1 MSHIKERFSIQLA
14 KNPSRVILVMILL
27 ANILF
32 ICFSALLISILAPK
46 SLHAHGFWAC
56 VYYTITMVLDAGCIS
71 YVIEE
76 VGTASVTIIIVC
88 VLIVLIGMVI
98 FTGAVIGY
106 VTNYISEFI
115 SDANNGANRLHIS
128 GHTIILN
135 WNSRGSEIVND
146 LLFSDDPET
155 VIILTPSSRETVLSE
170 INERLQSTIDAEER
184 LNGPAK
190 HSLFRRRDS
199 LRNRVTVIV
208 REGNTYSTKQL
219 TDICIKEA
227 KAVILLG
234 QETANDVCKYNA
246 AVLKEENSRGNSNIV
261 KTLIQVASLTGAQ
274 DSADN
279 QRIVVEIT
287 EPYTERLIEKIIEHK
302 ENLGKCNI
310 VPLRVNRL
318 LGQLLSQ
325 FTIMPELNAV
335 YSDLFSNRG
344 GSFYCEN
351 KTSDLDILSYR
362 SEYMKTHFDAVPL
375 DTMKP
380 VNGDGI
386 EVFYMAAAQNNIHT
400 RSSITPAPIDL
411 KINPD
416 FWMKRKNIIILGH
429 DSNIDSILEGYMSY
443 RNEWNFINQSQI
455 EENYSYEIL
464 NLFIIDTEQSL
475 REHDYYRQY
484 PFVTVHSADIFDR
497 ELITD
502 LINSFVDITEDDT
515 SILIL
520 SDDRVSREDLDAS
533 VLIYLIY
540 VYDIISARLKQDADF
555 DISRIDVIVEIQD
568 PKNFDIVSNYSINNI
583 VISNRYI
590 SKMIGQISA
599 KDTIYYFYEDILTY
613 DDANNIDFSSNELYI
628 KTVGEFLTA
637 WPAECTAS
645 QLIRAVYENSPENN
659 KSVVLGYVPRDTEKV
674 VLFYGHQED
683 YIVRLTPRDKLV
695 IFSNH

>member
-1 MSHIKERFSIQLA
+1 MSRLKERFSIQLA
-14 KNPSRVILVMILL
+14 KNPSRVILFMILL
-27 ANILF
+27 ANIAF
-32 ICFSALLISILAPK
+32 ICISALLISILAPK

-88 VLIVLIGMVI
+88 VLIVLTGMVI

-106 VTNYISEFI
+106 ITNYISEFI

-155 VIILTPSSRETVLSE
+155 VIILTPSDRNAVLSE
-170 INERLQSTIDAEER
+170 IHERLQSTIDAEEKNTGR
-184 LNGPAK
+184 
-190 HSLFRRRDS
+190 HTFFSRRNS

-219 TDICIKEA
+219 TDICIKQA

-246 AVLKEENSRGNSNIV
+246 AMLKEDNGRGNSNIV
-261 KTLIQVASLTGAQ
+261 KTLIQVASLTGAD

-279 QRIVVEIT
+279 QRIIVEIT
-287 EPYTERLIEKIIEHK
+287 EPYTERLISKIIEHK

-335 YSDLFSNRG
+335 YSDLFSNKD
-344 GSFYCEN
+344 GSFYCES

-362 SEYMKTHFDAVPL
+362 SEYLENHYDAVPL
-375 DTMKP
+375 DTMP
-380 VNGDGI
+380 AADGNGI
-386 EVFYMAAAQNNIHT
+386 EVFYMASTQHSIHART
-400 RSSITPAPIDL
+400 PVTPAAIDL
-411 KINPD
+411 QINPN

-429 DSNIDSILEGYMSY
+429 DSNINSILDGYMSY
-443 RNEWNFINQSQI
+443 RNEWNFINQEQI

-464 NLFIIDTEQSL
+464 NIFIIDSEQSL
-475 REHDYYRQY
+475 KEHDYYKSY

-497 ELITD
+497 EMITD
-502 LINSFVDITEDDT
+502 MINSFVDITEDDT

-520 SDDRVSREDLDAS
+520 SDDHVAREDLDAS
-533 VLIYLIY
+533 ALIYLIY
-540 VYDIISARLKQDADF
+540 VYDIIRSRIAKDPEF
-555 DISRIDVIVEIQD
+555 DTSRIDVIVEIQD
-568 PKNFDIVSNYSINNI
+568 PKNYDIVSNYSINNI

-599 KDTIYYFYEDILTY
+599 KDAIYYFYEDILTY

-628 KTVGEFLTA
+628 KTVGEFLKT
-637 WPAECTAS
+637 WPEECTAS
-645 QLIRAVYENSPENN
+645 QLIRAVYDRTPENN
-659 KSVVLGYVPRDTEKV
+659 KSIVLGYVPRDTEKV

-683 YIVRLTPRDKLV
+683 YIVRLTPKDKLV